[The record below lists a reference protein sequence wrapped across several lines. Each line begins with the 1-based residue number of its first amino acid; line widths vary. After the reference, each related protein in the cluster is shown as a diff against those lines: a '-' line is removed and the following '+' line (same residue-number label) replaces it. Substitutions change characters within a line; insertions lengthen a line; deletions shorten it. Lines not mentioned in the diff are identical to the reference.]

1 MTSSNDIGG
10 GGGER
15 ERNGRSGH
23 HHHHHHRSSNNNL
36 NGSQSNIVGRRI
48 SNVSVNSMNNSNN
61 NNNTNNM
68 LNGYGHNNH
77 NHNNNNNN
85 NSNLQLDKE
94 KDWDFKKSTKYPDS
108 DDCESLPPPP
118 PPEDDNYDFD
128 DPPPPHHFHHHSHLN
143 LNLDTPSPLPHL
155 NGLVGNGGTMN
166 HGLGH
171 DSSPKKSRK
180 HRNSS
185 TSENNSPNGK
195 SSGGGHHHQH
205 RSNGL
210 NGHKGHHHHHHHHHH
225 RPSHHGTT
233 KSSRADSVLSSDS
246 DIRFTRR
253 KLGDNQKCG
262 CALIAGFLLI
272 LLFAGVIVYVGYT
285 YLRPE
290 PLPDRIFRA
299 RFRVIDG
306 DYWTPDMADQS
317 SQRFQTRSRDYRERI
332 NLIMRRSDLRD
343 PYEGSEILAL
353 DGNEGEDVTLHFAMY
368 FDPYAELV
376 SAADLHS
383 ILMEEITAEHPKY
396 LRNLTIDPTSLV
408 IKEVLGQ
415 FDDIPGTSSS
425 PLGGKDDVINE
436 IATTVRPPRKCEPLK
451 LSYCRSVG
459 YNMTTYP
466 NYFGHNSVE
475 EVEADL
481 ISFRELVD
489 AECFRQAFD
498 FICRLLQPPCEY
510 RRMEEPSPGRIC
522 RQYCQAFWS
531 GCGDRLP
538 VRFKKFLDCER
549 FPESTGIQS
558 CHSKPGCAVELQ
570 NNALSSRLCDGVA
583 DCPDL
588 SDENTCTFCAYGAIY
603 CGRGRI
609 CYPKNARCDGKQDCP
624 DGSDEKDC
632 LSISPQVTHLT
643 FPAPIVPYRPRF
655 FSEGYAVFSEKGTT
669 GKLCSIGMETNE
681 FVRTTVAE
689 SLCKALGYERVDF
702 SEIRNDTEP
711 NTSYVRVLDP
721 RASEISFVRTTCQT
735 KQSLYVS
742 CGQLEC
748 GVQSALPNNGQNV
761 GLSKMAAPGDWPWMV
776 ALFRADTHVC
786 DGTLVSS
793 DWVLTTESCFQG
805 QAKATW
811 IAIFGAV
818 RLSSNAPWTQRR
830 RIIGMVKSPVEGSTA
845 ALVRLETPI
854 VYSDFV
860 RPICLPDIPLK
871 ETIDRADS
879 GVKPTPH
886 AEKFSKTRAPKR
898 RIKEYRQYFET
909 PGDEDGT
916 SEEYS
921 EITESSRYQ
930 VNEFA
935 VEFTDEGSQIPK
947 AEAVGVIAGTK
958 NPYPLPENS
967 PQTNN
972 YVSPLNYIGQSFQAP
987 KSKPTLWTNCNTLG
1001 WSRQRDHL
1009 QRVQLK
1015 ISDMKPCENIS
1026 IATVNS
1032 MCTEAA
1038 YHKQDCS
1045 EEEFAGSPVLCLL
1058 PTERKWALVG
1068 VASWRIACAPNG
1080 VERPRMYDKITSN
1093 TQWIRETIAASV

>member
-10 GGGER
+10 GGGGAGG
-15 ERNGRSGH
+15 GRSGH
-23 HHHHHHRSSNNNL
+23 HHHHHHRRNSSSNG
-36 NGSQSNIVGRRI
+36 GSNNIVGRRI
-48 SNVSVNSMNNSNN
+48 SNVSVNNNNSVNNLNSYSNN
-61 NNNTNNM
+61 NNNSH
-68 LNGYGHNNH
+68 HNN
-77 NHNNNNNN
+77 
-85 NSNLQLDKE
+85 SPRMDLDKE
-94 KDWDFKKSTKYPDS
+94 WDFKKNTKYPES
-108 DDCESLPPPP
+108 DDCDSLPPPP
-118 PPEDDNYDFD
+118 PPEDEPPYFD
-128 DPPPPHHFHHHSHLN
+128 ELPPPLHHHHNHLSHLN
-143 LNLDTPSPLPHL
+143 QLD
-155 NGLVGNGGTMN
+155 LVG
-166 HGLGH
+166 
-171 DSSPKKSRK
+171 SSPTDKLSRK
-180 HRNSS
+180 HRSNSD
-185 TSENNSPNGK
+185 
-195 SSGGGHHHQH
+195 SSQSKQQQL
-205 RSNGL
+205 RANGL
-210 NGHKGHHHHHHHHHH
+210 QQHKAHHHHHHHHHH
-225 RPSHHGTT
+225 RNS

-272 LLFAGVIVYVGYT
+272 LLFAGVVVYVGYT

-290 PLPDRIFRA
+290 PLPDRIFRG
-299 RFRVIDG
+299 RLRVVEG
-306 DYWTPDMADQS
+306 DHWTPELADQNS
-317 SQRFQTRSRDYRERI
+317 SRFQQRARDYRERI
-332 NLIMRRSDLRD
+332 NLIMRRSDLRE

-368 FDPYAELV
+368 FDPYADLV
-376 SAADLHS
+376 STADLHS
-383 ILMEEITAEHPKY
+383 ILMEEITSDHPRY
-396 LRNLTIDPTSLV
+396 LRNLTIDPSSLI

-436 IATTVRPPRKCEPLK
+436 IITTMRPPRKCEPLR

-459 YNMTTYP
+459 YNFTTYP
-466 NYFGHNSVE
+466 NIFGHGSVE

-510 RRMEEPSPGRIC
+510 RRIEEPTPGKIC
-522 RQYCQAFWS
+522 RQYCQAFWN

-538 VRFKKFLDCER
+538 ERFKKYMDCER
-549 FPESTGIQS
+549 FPESTAIQS
-558 CHSKPGCAVELQ
+558 CHSRPGCATELQ
-570 NNALSSRLCDGVA
+570 SNALSSRLCDGVA

-588 SDENTCTFCAYGAIY
+588 SDENTCTFCPYGAIY
-603 CGRGRI
+603 CGRGRV
-609 CYPKNARCDGKQDCP
+609 CYARNARCDGKMDCP

-632 LSISPQVTHLT
+632 LSISPQVTYLT

-655 FSEGYAVFSEKGTT
+655 YSEGYAVFSEKGIT
-669 GKLCSIGMETNE
+669 GKLCSVGMETNE
-681 FVRTTVAE
+681 YVRNTVAE
-689 SLCKALGYERVDF
+689 SLCKALGYERVEY
-702 SEIRNDTEP
+702 SEVRNDTEP

-721 RASEISFVRTTCQT
+721 RASEISFVRTTCQS
-735 KQSLYVS
+735 KQSLYVG

-748 GVQSALPNNGQNV
+748 GVQSALPSNPNV
-761 GLSKMAAPGDWPWMV
+761 GLSKMAAPGDWPWLA

-805 QAKATW
+805 QPKATW
-811 IAIFGAV
+811 IAMFGAV

-845 ALVRLETPI
+845 ALVRLENPV

-871 ETIDRADS
+871 ETIDRSDL
-879 GVKPTPH
+879 VTPTPH
-886 AEKFSKTRAPKR
+886 AARFSKARQRK

-909 PGDEDGT
+909 PGEEDP
-916 SEEYS
+916 SEDYGEATEATRYS
-921 EITESSRYQ
+921 I
-930 VNEFA
+930 NEFA
-935 VEFTDEGSQIPK
+935 AEFADEGDQIPK
-947 AEAVGVIAGTK
+947 AEAVGAVSGAR
-958 NPYPLPENS
+958 NAYPLPENS

-972 YVSPLNYIGQSFQAP
+972 YISPLNHIGSSFQPP
-987 KSKPTLWTNCNTLG
+987 KPKQSVWTNCNTLG

-1015 ISDMKPCENIS
+1015 ISDMKPCENVS

-1045 EEEFAGSPVLCLL
+1045 EEEFAGSPVVCLL
-1058 PTERKWALVG
+1058 STERKWALVG

-1080 VERPRMYDKITSN
+1080 VARPRMYDKITSN
-1093 TQWIRETIAASV
+1093 SQWIREIIAASV

>member
-10 GGGER
+10 GGGGV
-15 ERNGRSGH
+15 NGRTGH
-23 HHHHHHRSSNNNL
+23 HHHHHHRRNSGQNSSNNNS
-36 NGSQSNIVGRRI
+36 NNNIVTRRI
-48 SNVSVNSMNNSNN
+48 SNVSVNNNNSVNN
-61 NNNTNNM
+61 
-68 LNGYGHNNH
+68 LNGYNNH
-77 NHNNNNNN
+77 NGG
-85 NSNLQLDKE
+85 NSPRTDKDKE
-94 KDWDFKKSTKYPDS
+94 WDFKQKSTKYPES
-108 DDCESLPPPP
+108 DDCDSLPPPP
-118 PPEDDNYDFD
+118 PPEDEPPYFD
-128 DPPPPHHFHHHSHLN
+128 DLPPPLHHNHLSHLN
-143 LNLDTPSPLPHL
+143 HLDLDRTVH
-155 NGLVGNGGTMN
+155 VG
-166 HGLGH
+166 
-171 DSSPKKSRK
+171 SSPEKSRK
-180 HRNSS
+180 HRSNSD
-185 TSENNSPNGK
+185 
-195 SSGGGHHHQH
+195 SSQSKPHHHQQ
-205 RSNGL
+205 RNGTTGP
-210 NGHKGHHHHHHHHHH
+210 GHKSGGANGHHHHHHHHHH
-225 RPSHHGTT
+225 RHS

-272 LLFAGVIVYVGYT
+272 LLFAGVVVYVGYT

-290 PLPDRIFRA
+290 PLPDRIFRG
-299 RFRVIDG
+299 RLRVIEG
-306 DYWTPDMADQS
+306 DHWTPELADQNS
-317 SQRFQTRSRDYRERI
+317 LRFQHRARDYRERI
-332 NLIMRRSDLRD
+332 NLIMRRSDLRE

-376 SAADLHS
+376 SSADLHS
-383 ILMEEITAEHPKY
+383 ILMEEIISDHPRY
-396 LRNLTIDPTSLV
+396 FRNLTIDPSSLV

-425 PLGGKDDVINE
+425 PLGGKDDIPNE
-436 IATTVRPPRKCEPLK
+436 IITTVRPPRKCEPLR
-451 LSYCRSVG
+451 LNYCRSVG
-459 YNMTTYP
+459 YNLTTYP
-466 NYFGHNSVE
+466 NYFGHNSIE
-475 EVEADL
+475 EVETDL

-510 RRMEEPSPGRIC
+510 RRIEEPTPGRVC

-538 VRFKKFLDCER
+538 ERFKKFLDCER
-549 FPESTGIQS
+549 FPETTSIQS
-558 CHSKPGCAVELQ
+558 CYNRPGCATELQ
-570 NNALSSRLCDGVA
+570 TNAMSSRLCDGVA

-588 SDENTCTFCAYGAIY
+588 SDENTCTFCPYGAIY
-603 CGRGRI
+603 CGRGRV
-609 CYPKNARCDGKQDCP
+609 CYARNARCDGKMDCP
-624 DGSDEKDC
+624 DGADEKDC
-632 LSISPQVTHLT
+632 LSISPQVTYLT

-655 FSEGYAVFSEKGTT
+655 YPEGYAVFSEKGIT
-669 GKLCSIGMETNE
+669 GKLCSVGMDSNE
-681 FVRTTVAE
+681 YVRNTVAE
-689 SLCKALGYERVDF
+689 SLCKALGFERVEY
-702 SEIRNDTEP
+702 SEVRNDTEP

-721 RASEISFVRTTCQT
+721 RASEISFVRTTCQS
-735 KQSLYVS
+735 KQSLYVG

-748 GVQSALPNNGQNV
+748 GVQSALPSNPNV
-761 GLSKMAAPGDWPWMV
+761 GLSKMAAPGDWPWLA

-811 IAIFGAV
+811 IAIFGVV

-845 ALVRLETPI
+845 ALVRLEHSVT
-854 VYSDFV
+854 YSDFV

-871 ETIDRADS
+871 ETIDRSDQAT
-879 GVKPTPH
+879 PTPH
-886 AEKFSKTRAPKR
+886 AERFSKTRPSGAK
-898 RIKEYRQYFET
+898 RIKENRQYFET
-909 PGDEDGT
+909 PGDDSDAT
-916 SEEYS
+916 SEDYS
-921 EITESSRYQ
+921 EVTESSRYSI
-930 VNEFA
+930 NEFA
-935 VEFTDEGSQIPK
+935 AEFADEGSQIPK
-947 AEAVGVIAGTK
+947 AEAVGAVSGAR
-958 NPYPLPENS
+958 NAYPLPENS

-972 YVSPLNYIGQSFQAP
+972 YISPLNHIGNNFQPP
-987 KSKPTLWTNCNTLG
+987 KAKPTVWTNCNTLG

-1015 ISDMKPCENIS
+1015 ISDMKPCENVS

-1045 EEEFAGSPVLCLL
+1045 EEEFAGSPVVCLL
-1058 PTERKWALVG
+1058 ATERKWALVG

-1080 VERPRMYDKITSN
+1080 IERPRMYDKITSN
-1093 TQWIRETIAASV
+1093 SQWIREIIAASV

>member
-1 MTSSNDIGG
+1 MCRTRAPAEKFQISRIRRQRLPPAAPSPRGRPYFDDLSPPPGLNHLNHLDTLPQTTTIPAGTTATGLSPEKSRKQHRSSSDAK
-10 GGGER
+10 
-15 ERNGRSGH
+15 
-23 HHHHHHRSSNNNL
+23 HHHR
-36 NGSQSNIVGRRI
+36 NGG
-48 SNVSVNSMNNSNN
+48 
-61 NNNTNNM
+61 
-68 LNGYGHNNH
+68 
-77 NHNNNNNN
+77 
-85 NSNLQLDKE
+85 
-94 KDWDFKKSTKYPDS
+94 
-108 DDCESLPPPP
+108 
-118 PPEDDNYDFD
+118 
-128 DPPPPHHFHHHSHLN
+128 
-143 LNLDTPSPLPHL
+143 
-155 NGLVGNGGTMN
+155 NGLHHKGSNGG
-166 HGLGH
+166 
-171 DSSPKKSRK
+171 
-180 HRNSS
+180 
-185 TSENNSPNGK
+185 
-195 SSGGGHHHQH
+195 
-205 RSNGL
+205 
-210 NGHKGHHHHHHHHHH
+210 GHHHHHHHHHH
-225 RPSHHGTT
+225 RHS

-299 RFRVIDG
+299 RLRVVDG
-306 DYWTPDMADQS
+306 DHWTPELADQS
-317 SQRFQTRSRDYRERI
+317 TLRFQHKSRDYRERI
-332 NLIMRRSDLRD
+332 NLIMRRSDLRE

-353 DGNEGEDVTLHFAMY
+353 DGNEGEDLTLHFAMY

-383 ILMEEITAEHPKY
+383 IMMEEITSDSPRFF
-396 LRNLTIDPTSLV
+396 RNLTIDPSSLI

-425 PLGGKDDVINE
+425 PLGGKDDVVSE
-436 IATTVRPPRKCEPLK
+436 VVTTMRPPRKCEPLR
-451 LSYCRSVG
+451 LNYCRSVG

-466 NYFGHNSVE
+466 NFFGHNSVE

-510 RRMEEPSPGRIC
+510 RRIEEPTAGKVC
-522 RQYCQAFWS
+522 RQYCQAFWA

-538 VRFKKFLDCER
+538 ERFRRFMDCER

-558 CHSKPGCAVELQ
+558 CHSRPGCSGELQ
-570 NNALSSRLCDGVA
+570 SNALSSRMCDGVA

-603 CGRGRI
+603 CGRGRV
-609 CYPKNARCDGKQDCP
+609 CYARNARCDGKIDCP
-624 DGSDEKDC
+624 DGADEKDC

-643 FPAPIVPYRPRF
+643 FPPPIVPHRPRF
-655 FSEGYAVFSEKGTT
+655 YSEGYAVFSEKGTT
-669 GKLCSIGMETNE
+669 GKLCSVGMESNE
-681 FVRTTVAE
+681 YVRNTVAE
-689 SLCKALGYERVDF
+689 SLCKALGFERVDF

-721 RASEISFVRTTCQT
+721 RASEISFVRTTCQS

-748 GVQSALPNNGQNV
+748 GVQSALPNGGNV
-761 GLSKMAAPGDWPWMV
+761 GLSKMAAPGDWPWLV

-811 IAIFGAV
+811 YAIFGAV
-818 RLSSNAPWTQRR
+818 RLTSNAPWTQRR

-845 ALVRLETPI
+845 ALVRLENPVI
-854 VYSDFV
+854 YSDFV

-871 ETIDRADS
+871 ETIDRSDN
-879 GVKPTPH
+879 VTPTPH
-886 AEKFSKTRAPKR
+886 AEKFSKSRSKK
-898 RIKEYRQYFET
+898 RIKENRQYFET
-909 PGDEDGT
+909 PGDDETASSD
-916 SEEYS
+916 EYS
-921 EITESSRYQ
+921 DVTESSKFS
-930 VNEFA
+930 VNEFTA
-935 VEFTDEGSQIPK
+935 EFADEGSQIPK
-947 AEAVGVIAGTK
+947 AEAVGAVSGTR

-972 YVSPLNYIGQSFQAP
+972 YISPSNYIGHSFTPP
-987 KSKPTLWTNCNTLG
+987 KAKQTVWTNCNTLG

-1045 EEEFAGSPVLCLL
+1045 EEEFAGSPVVCLL
-1058 PTERKWALVG
+1058 PAERKWALVG

-1080 VERPRMYDKITSN
+1080 IERPRMYDKITSN
-1093 TQWIRETIAASV
+1093 TQWLRETIAATV

>member
-10 GGGER
+10 GGGGGHNVR
-15 ERNGRSGH
+15 H
-23 HHHHHHRSSNNNL
+23 HHHHHHRSGSN
-36 NGSQSNIVGRRI
+36 SQNNIVGRRI
-48 SNVSVNSMNNSNN
+48 SNVSVNNMHSSNN
-61 NNNTNNM
+61 NNNGSSNNI
-68 LNGYGHNNH
+68 NASY
-77 NHNNNNNN
+77 NHNNNN
-85 NSNLQLDKE
+85 SPRMEKE

-108 DDCESLPPPP
+108 DDCDSLPPPP
-118 PPEDDNYDFD
+118 PPEDDPYFD
-128 DPPPPHHFHHHSHLN
+128 DLHSPTTLHHNGHLHHLN
-143 LNLDTPSPLPHL
+143 LSLDTSP
-155 NGLVGNGGTMN
+155 
-166 HGLGH
+166 HG
-171 DSSPKKSRK
+171 DSSPEKPRK
-180 HRNSS
+180 HRSNSDS
-185 TSENNSPNGK
+185 SQTKHHRNGGLHHK
-195 SSGGGHHHQH
+195 SS
-205 RSNGL
+205 N
-210 NGHKGHHHHHHHHHH
+210 GHHHHHHHHHH
-225 RPSHHGTT
+225 HRHPN
-233 KSSRADSVLSSDS
+233 KNSRADSVLSSDS

-299 RFRVIDG
+299 RLRVVDG
-306 DYWTPDMADQS
+306 DSWIPELADQS
-317 SQRFQTRSRDYRERI
+317 TPRFQQRARDYRERI
-332 NLIMRRSDLRD
+332 NLIMRRSDLRE

-353 DGNEGEDVTLHFAMY
+353 DGNEGEDLTLHFAMY

-376 SAADLHS
+376 STADLHS
-383 ILMEEITAEHPKY
+383 ILMEEIISEHPRY
-396 LRNLTIDPTSLV
+396 FRNLTIDPSSLI

-425 PLGGKDDVINE
+425 PLGGKDDE
-436 IATTVRPPRKCEPLK
+436 ISEVVTTVRPPRKCEPLR
-451 LSYCRSVG
+451 LNYCRSVG

-466 NYFGHNSVE
+466 NFFGHGSIE

-498 FICRLLQPPCEY
+498 FVCRLLQPPCEY
-510 RRMEEPSPGRIC
+510 RRIEEPVAGKIC

-538 VRFKKFLDCER
+538 ERFKKFLDCER
-549 FPESTGIQS
+549 FPESTAIQS
-558 CHSKPGCAVELQ
+558 CHSRPGCASELQ
-570 NNALSSRLCDGVA
+570 SNALSSRLCDGVA

-588 SDENTCTFCAYGAIY
+588 SDENTCTFCPYGAIY
-603 CGRGRI
+603 CGRGRA
-609 CYPKNARCDGKQDCP
+609 CYAKNARCDGKMDCP

-632 LSISPQVTHLT
+632 LSISPQVTYLT
-643 FPAPIVPYRPRF
+643 FPPPIAPYRPRF

-669 GKLCSIGMETNE
+669 GKLCSVGMEGNDY
-681 FVRTTVAE
+681 VRSTVAE
-689 SLCKALGYERVDF
+689 SLCKALGFERVDY
-702 SEIRNDTEP
+702 SQIRNDTEP

-721 RASEISFVRTTCQT
+721 RASEISFVRTTCQS

-748 GVQSALPNNGQNV
+748 GVQSALPSNPNV
-761 GLSKMAAPGDWPWMV
+761 GLSKMASPGDWPWMV

-811 IAIFGAV
+811 MAIFGAV

-845 ALVRLETPI
+845 ALVRLENPVI
-854 VYSDFV
+854 YSDFV

-871 ETIDRADS
+871 ETIDRSDNI
-879 GVKPTPH
+879 VTPTPH
-886 AEKFSKTRAPKR
+886 AEKFSKTRPKKR
-898 RIKEYRQYFET
+898 LKEYRQYFET
-909 PGDEDGT
+909 PGDDDSSDDYTEDA
-916 SEEYS
+916 
-921 EITESSRYQ
+921 ESSRYTT
-930 VNEFA
+930 NEFN

-947 AEAVGVIAGTK
+947 AEAVQVTGTK

-972 YVSPLNYIGQSFQAP
+972 YISTLNYIGSGFQPP
-987 KSKPTLWTNCNTLG
+987 KSKQTVWTNCNTLG

-1045 EEEFAGSPVLCLL
+1045 EEEFAGSPVVCLL

-1080 VERPRMYDKITSN
+1080 IERPRMYDKITSN
-1093 TQWIRETIAASV
+1093 TQWIRETIAATV